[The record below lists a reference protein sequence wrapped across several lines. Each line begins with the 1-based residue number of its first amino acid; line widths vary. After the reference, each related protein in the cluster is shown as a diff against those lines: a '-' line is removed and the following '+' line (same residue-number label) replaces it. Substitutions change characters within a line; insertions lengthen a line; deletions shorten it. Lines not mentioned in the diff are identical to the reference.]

1 MSKTHIIFVENM
13 SCEKCVQRIE
23 AELSNTRVDY
33 TISLNSESV
42 TVVGDNDAIRAAEM
56 AINNAG
62 YRIK

>member
-13 SCEKCVQRIE
+13 SCEKC
-23 AELSNTRVDY
+23 DY
-33 TISLNSESV
+33 TISLSSGSV